1 MKIEDIEN
9 RILSRYDGI
18 KIKDAY
24 AERSLFYNPEHRLP
38 NGIYFVTIKNRDGK
52 NDSSSNLNRDD
63 VFRVS
68 FQLSSQNYK
77 NMFGEKPSR
86 PAKGDT
92 VNLDID
98 FKNLGILMLHP
109 VYAWM
114 NFVCINNPDLQ
125 YWESV
130 IIPLL
135 DHSYEIVQHKFIK
148 KVR

>member
-1 MKIEDIEN
+1 M
-9 RILSRYDGI
+9 
-18 KIKDAY
+18 
-24 AERSLFYNPEHRLP
+24 P
-38 NGIYFVTIKNRDGK
+38 
-52 NDSSSNLNRDD
+52 
-63 VFRVS
+63 
-68 FQLSSQNYK
+68 
-77 NMFGEKPSR
+77 
-86 PAKGDT
+86 
-92 VNLDID
+92 
-98 FKNLGILMLHP
+98 HP